1 MKRHS
6 YKCAKTG
13 TLVIPAVIKMFRA
26 EGLSPLNDGT
36 FVNMVP
42 STVLQLEVS
51 AQIPAE
57 MWEGSI
63 LVATDCLH
71 WSNCG
76 PIIHLRRVCTH
87 RREGKAGVS
96 IVSLP
101 PPPLLLLQ
109 RVSLCC
115 TSFLTA
121 ECKQI
126 ACLIFLC
133 PLLCKRFSHFPA
145 NLMFF
150 QLLTCSLSPLCNYE
164 LMCWCFK

>member
-101 PPPLLLLQ
+101 PPPLASLTKGKSLLYKFPDSWMQADCLSYLPLPPSVQTFQSLPCKFNVFSTTDVLLVSTLQ
-109 RVSLCC
+109 LWTDV
-115 TSFLTA
+115 
-121 ECKQI
+121 
-126 ACLIFLC
+126 
-133 PLLCKRFSHFPA
+133 
-145 NLMFF
+145 LMF
-150 QLLTCSLSPLCNYE
+150 
-164 LMCWCFK
+164 

>member
-57 MWEGSI
+57 M
-63 LVATDCLH
+63 
-71 WSNCG
+71 
-76 PIIHLRRVCTH
+76 
-87 RREGKAGVS
+87 
-96 IVSLP
+96 
-101 PPPLLLLQ
+101 
-109 RVSLCC
+109 
-115 TSFLTA
+115 
-121 ECKQI
+121 
-126 ACLIFLC
+126 
-133 PLLCKRFSHFPA
+133 
-145 NLMFF
+145 
-150 QLLTCSLSPLCNYE
+150 
-164 LMCWCFK
+164 